1 MGGRRDVT
9 TATVRAGSRTIRIS
23 RADKVLFPE
32 AGLTK
37 RDLAE
42 YYLRVAPH
50 LLRHGAD
57 RYVSLQRF
65 PDGIDGDGFYQKD
78 VPDYFPAWVP
88 RETVRK
94 EGGELDQMWLKD
106 AATLVYLADQA
117 CITPHV
123 WLSRRDEPDRPDR
136 MIFDFDPPGDDFGP
150 VVGAARTVCD
160 LLDEVEATPFV
171 MTTGSRG
178 LHVVVPL
185 RRETGFDEV
194 RETARALAELAVSR
208 SPDRLTLAQRK
219 DRRDGKVFVDILR
232 NAWAQTAVAPYAVRA
247 RPGAPV
253 ATPLSRDEL
262 GRSDLGPRKW
272 TVENLFRR
280 LGAKDD
286 PWKGMGRHA
295 VSPGALRARIDRA
308 REARP
313 DATEEG
319 SESEA

>member
-1 MGGRRDVT
+1 MTTAKIRAGGRT
-9 TATVRAGSRTIRIS
+9 LEIS
-23 RADKVLFPE
+23 RADKVLFPD

-42 YYLRVAPH
+42 YYERVAPQ
-50 LLRHGAD
+50 LLRHGGD
-57 RYVSLQRF
+57 RYVSLHRF
-65 PDGIDGDGFYQKD
+65 PDGIDGDDFYQKD
-78 VPDYFPAWVP
+78 VPDYFPDWIP

-94 EGGELDQMWLKD
+94 EEGELDQMWLEN

-123 WLSRRDEPDRPDR
+123 WLSRRDDPGKPDR
-136 MIFDFDPPGDDFGP
+136 MIFDFDPPGDEFGP
-150 VVGAARTVCD
+150 VVEAARTVCD
-160 LLDEVEATPFV
+160 LLDEVGAAPFV

-185 RRETGFDEV
+185 RREAGFDAV
-194 RETARALAELAVSR
+194 RDTSRQLAGLAVSR
-208 SPDRLTLAQRK
+208 SPGRLTLAQRK
-219 DRRDGKVFVDILR
+219 DARDGKVFVDTLR

-272 TVENLFRR
+272 TIENLFRR

-286 PWKGMGRHA
+286 PWKGMARHA
-295 VSPGALRARIDRA
+295 VSPSALRDRVDRL
-308 REARP
+308 REAET
-313 DATEEG
+313 TEEG
-319 SESEA
+319 SDTES

>member
-1 MGGRRDVT
+1 MTTVTIRAGRR
-9 TATVRAGSRTIRIS
+9 SLEIS
-23 RADKVLFPE
+23 RAEKVLFSD
-32 AGLTK
+32 AGITK

-42 YYLRVAPH
+42 YYRRVAPH

-78 VPDYFPAWVP
+78 VPDYFPEWIP
-88 RETVRK
+88 RETVSK
-94 EGGELDQMWLKD
+94 EEGELDQLWLTD

-123 WLSRRDEPDRPDR
+123 WLSRRDQPARPDR
-136 MIFDFDPPGDDFGP
+136 MIFDLDPPGDDFGA
-150 VVGAARTVCD
+150 VVEAAGGLCA
-160 LLDEVEATPFV
+160 LLDEVDAAPFV

-194 RETARALAELAVSR
+194 RETARALAEMAVSR
-208 SPDRLTLAQRK
+208 WPDRLTLAQRR
-219 DRRDGKVFVDILR
+219 DRRDGKVFVDTLR
-232 NAWAQTAVAPYAVRA
+232 NAWAQTTVAPYAVRA

-253 ATPLSRDEL
+253 ATPLARDEL
-262 GRSDLGPRKW
+262 GRRDLGPRRW
-272 TVENLFRR
+272 TIQNLFRR
-280 LGAKDD
+280 LGAMGD

-295 VSPGALRARIDRA
+295 VSPGALRDRVDGA
-308 REARP
+308 RETETG
-313 DATEEG
+313 ATADG
-319 SESEA
+319 SETES

>member
-1 MGGRRDVT
+1 MT
-9 TATVRAGSRTIRIS
+9 TATIRAGGRTLEIS
-23 RADKVLFPE
+23 RADKVLFPD

-42 YYLRVAPH
+42 YYRRVATH

-57 RYVSLQRF
+57 RYLSLHRF

-78 VPDYFPAWVP
+78 VPDYFPDWIP

-94 EGGELDQMWLKD
+94 EDGELDQMWLTD

-123 WLSRRDEPDRPDR
+123 WLSRRDEPERPDR
-136 MIFDFDPPGDDFGP
+136 IIFDFDPPGDEFGP
-150 VVGAARTVCD
+150 VLEAARSVD
-160 LLDEVEATPFV
+160 VLLDEVDATPFV

-185 RRETGFDEV
+185 RREAGFDEV
-194 RETARALAELAVSR
+194 RDTSRRLAELAVSR
-208 SPDRLTLAQRK
+208 SPELLTLAQRK
-219 DRRDGKVFVDILR
+219 NRRGEKVFVDTLR
-232 NAWAQTAVAPYAVRA
+232 NARAQTAVAPYAVRA

-262 GRSDLGPRKW
+262 GRSDIQPRKW
-272 TVENLFRR
+272 TIENLFRR
-280 LGAKDD
+280 LGSKDD
-286 PWKGMGRHA
+286 PWKGMGRHR
-295 VSPGALRARIDRA
+295 VSPSLLRERIDRLQ
-308 REARP
+308 EAE
-313 DATEEG
+313 ASEEG
-319 SESEA
+319 SERDT

>member
-1 MGGRRDVT
+1 MT
-9 TATVRAGSRTIRIS
+9 TATIRAGRRSIEIS
-23 RADKVLFPE
+23 RADKVLFPD

-42 YYLRVAPH
+42 YYRRVAPH

-57 RYVSLQRF
+57 RYVSLHRF
-65 PDGIDGDGFYQKD
+65 PDGIEGDDFYQKD
-78 VPDYFPAWVP
+78 VPDYFPEWIP

-94 EGGELDQMWLKD
+94 ETGELDQMWLEN

-123 WLSRRDEPDRPDR
+123 WLSRRDDPERPDR
-136 MIFDFDPPGDDFGP
+136 MIFDFDPPGDEFGP
-150 VVGAARTVCD
+150 VVEAARAVCE
-160 LLDEVEATPFV
+160 LLDEVGAASFP

-185 RRETGFDEV
+185 RREAGFDEV
-194 RETARALAELAVSR
+194 RETSRRLAGLAVSR
-208 SPDRLTLAQRK
+208 SPERLTLAQRK
-219 DRRDGKVFVDILR
+219 DERGDRVFVDTLR

-253 ATPLSRDEL
+253 ATPLGQDEL

-272 TVENLFRR
+272 TIENLFRR

-286 PWKGMGRHA
+286 PWRGMGRRA
-295 VSPGALRARIDRA
+295 VSPVAPRDRVDRLR
-308 REARP
+308 E
-313 DATEEG
+313 TERSKGG
-319 SESEA
+319 SDTEP

>member
-1 MGGRRDVT
+1 MT
-9 TATVRAGSRTIRIS
+9 TATIRAGSRTLEIS
-23 RADKVLFPE
+23 RSDKVLFPD

-42 YYLRVAPH
+42 YYRRVAPH

-57 RYVSLQRF
+57 RYVSLHRF
-65 PDGIDGDGFYQKD
+65 PDGIDGDDFYQKD
-78 VPDYFPAWVP
+78 VPDYFPDWIP

-94 EGGELDQMWLKD
+94 EEGDLDQMWLTE

-123 WLSRRDEPDRPDR
+123 WLSRRDHPERPDR

-150 VVGAARTVCD
+150 VVEAARSVCD
-160 LLDEVEATPFV
+160 VLDEVDARPFV

-185 RRETGFDEV
+185 RREAGFDQV
-194 RETARALAELAVSR
+194 RETARVLAEVAVSR

-219 DRRDGKVFVDILR
+219 DRRGDRVFVDTLR
-232 NAWAQTAVAPYAVRA
+232 NAWAQTAVVPYAVRA

-272 TVENLFRR
+272 TIENLFRR

-295 VSPGALRARIDRA
+295 VSPTTLRDRA
-308 REARP
+308 DRLREAE
-313 DATEEG
+313 TSEEG
-319 SESEA
+319 NGTDS

>member
-1 MGGRRDVT
+1 VT
-9 TATVRAGSRTIRIS
+9 TATIRAGGRTLEIS
-23 RADKVLFPE
+23 RADKVLFPD

-42 YYLRVAPH
+42 YYRRVATH

-57 RYVSLQRF
+57 RYLSLHRF

-78 VPDYFPAWVP
+78 VPDYFPDWIP

-94 EGGELDQMWLKD
+94 EDGELDQMWLTD

-123 WLSRRDEPDRPDR
+123 WLSRRDEPERPDR
-136 MIFDFDPPGDDFGP
+136 IIFDFDPPGDEFGP
-150 VVGAARTVCD
+150 VLEAARSVD
-160 LLDEVEATPFV
+160 VLLDEVDATPFV

-185 RRETGFDEV
+185 RREAGFDEV
-194 RETARALAELAVSR
+194 RDTSRRLAELAVSR
-208 SPDRLTLAQRK
+208 SPELLTLAQRK
-219 DRRDGKVFVDILR
+219 NRRGEKVFVDTLR
-232 NAWAQTAVAPYAVRA
+232 NARAQTAVAPYAVRA

-262 GRSDLGPRKW
+262 GRSDIQPRKW
-272 TVENLFRR
+272 TIENLFRR
-280 LGAKDD
+280 LGSKDD
-286 PWKGMGRHA
+286 PWKGMGRHR
-295 VSPGALRARIDRA
+295 VSPSLLRERIDRLQ
-308 REARP
+308 EAE
-313 DATEEG
+313 ASEEG
-319 SESEA
+319 SERDT